1 MEIRKKLA
9 YQFIGIVALILLI
22 ALLAIYL
29 SFSKSRKEEFYDR
42 MDSKAKQAAQ
52 MLMDIDE
59 IDAELLKKIEKN
71 NPLNLANE
79 KIVIYDYRNRIIFSS
94 DTDNTLRIN
103 LGNVNEARTE
113 GEVKLRQSPYEIL
126 GQSYGSGHERIVVFV
141 GARDIF
147 GLKKLKYLR
156 LILISVYFI
165 SLIIVYFAGKLFA
178 ARALAPISR
187 IIREVDGISI
197 YSLDQRLDEGNGLD
211 ELARLARTFNNML
224 QRLETSFQ
232 IQKNFIAN
240 ASHELRTPLTVVTG
254 QIEVTLLNA
263 RKNDEYIQTLQSV
276 LEDMKNLNN
285 LANRLLLLAQ
295 TSSDLTSIN
304 FGPVRID
311 DALWQARNDLIRRR
325 KEYVVEISF
334 SDEIDDEKK
343 FIVEGN
349 EVLFRTAISNLLDN
363 ACKYSQD
370 HKALVNIGIS
380 GKELCIDV
388 EDHGIGIP
396 ENEISMIFQ
405 PFFRSSNAIKTRGH
419 GIGLSIVDRIVQLHK
434 GRIQVISALN
444 GGTSFRVYLPLL
456 NS

>member
-1 MEIRKKLA
+1 MPR
-9 YQFIGIVALILLI
+9 
-22 ALLAIYL
+22 
-29 SFSKSRKEEFYDR
+29 
-42 MDSKAKQAAQ
+42 
-52 MLMDIDE
+52 
-59 IDAELLKKIEKN
+59 
-71 NPLNLANE
+71 
-79 KIVIYDYRNRIIFSS
+79 
-94 DTDNTLRIN
+94 
-103 LGNVNEARTE
+103 
-113 GEVKLRQSPYEIL
+113 
-126 GQSYGSGHERIVVFV
+126 
-141 GARDIF
+141 
-147 GLKKLKYLR
+147 
-156 LILISVYFI
+156 
-165 SLIIVYFAGKLFA
+165 
-178 ARALAPISR
+178 
-187 IIREVDGISI
+187 
-197 YSLDQRLDEGNGLD
+197 
-211 ELARLARTFNNML
+211 
-224 QRLETSFQ
+224 
-232 IQKNFIAN
+232 
-240 ASHELRTPLTVVTG
+240 
-254 QIEVTLLNA
+254 
-263 RKNDEYIQTLQSV
+263 EYIQTLQSV